1 LKALIVVSVDLPD
14 PEAVPVVLLH
24 LDPPNIPHFSGEV
37 RVVVGTDVDDT
48 IKFLDEG

>member
-1 LKALIVVSVDLPD
+1 MKILIALSFDVPD
-14 PEAVPVVLLH
+14 PESVAKILH
-24 LDPPNIPHFSGEV
+24 VIDPPKIPYFDNTV